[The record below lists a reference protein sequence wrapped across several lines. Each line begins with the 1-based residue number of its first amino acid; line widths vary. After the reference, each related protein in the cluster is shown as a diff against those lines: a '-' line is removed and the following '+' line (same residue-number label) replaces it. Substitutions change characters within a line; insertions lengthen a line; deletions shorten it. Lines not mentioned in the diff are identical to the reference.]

1 MCGCVEVGGS
11 SGDWNKRG
19 LHFCLFWSKLFK
31 LTKSS
36 HIHCKKATKT
46 FHSKIEKLFI
56 YEFIYTIRLEK
67 ISLCEL
73 SLHKIHKLHIICII
87 YAIFSKRTASAN
99 FCANRPKISAKSQ
112 FTENFLFI
120 YLFILFATLINVG
133 RTIVVRLIKSNL
145 GKTNTDIRN
154 INFKI
159 FDTQH
164 KNSES
169 FVYGSIFVLIL

>member
-1 MCGCVEVGGS
+1 MCGCVEEGGS

-112 FTENFLFI
+112 FTENSLFI
-120 YLFILFATLINVG
+120 YLFILFATLINVC
-133 RTIVVRLIKSNL
+133 RTIVSNL